1 VASHSSPRSSAG
13 SPATVFY
20 EARAITL
27 ERGDIQKR
35 STSGHRNKAPYFF
48 AVLEDVLGLKDSSE
62 VRER

>member
-1 VASHSSPRSSAG
+1 MV
-13 SPATVFY
+13 Y